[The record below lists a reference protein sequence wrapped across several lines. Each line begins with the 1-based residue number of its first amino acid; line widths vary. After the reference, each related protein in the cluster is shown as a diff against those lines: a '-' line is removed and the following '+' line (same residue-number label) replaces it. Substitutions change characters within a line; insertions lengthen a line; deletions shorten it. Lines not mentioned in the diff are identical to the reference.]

1 MMKQDDQQRSTEN
14 MENTSGILDELRDNM
29 KSVDTFTVEAA
40 GTVYT
45 VNTHFD
51 STAKSSVFDQLKRL
65 LLKDPDI

>member
-1 MMKQDDQQRSTEN
+1 MMKQDDKQKNEKQLES
-14 MENTSGILDELRDNM
+14 TSGILDELRDNM
-29 KSVDTFTVEAA
+29 KSVGTFTVEAA

-65 LLKDPDI
+65 LLNDPDI

>member
-1 MMKQDDQQRSTEN
+1 MMRQDDQQKNAEN
-14 MENTSGILDELRDNM
+14 LERTDSILDELRDNI
-29 KSVDTFTVEAA
+29 KSAGSFTVEAA

>member
-1 MMKQDDQQRSTEN
+1 MMKQDDQQKNAEDLERTDS
-14 MENTSGILDELRDNM
+14 ILDELRDNM
-29 KSVDTFTVEAA
+29 KNGSSFTVEAA

-65 LLKDPDI
+65 LLNDPDI

>member
-1 MMKQDDQQRSTEN
+1 MMKQDDQQRSTESL
-14 MENTSGILDELRDNM
+14 ESTSGILDELRDNM
-29 KSVDTFTVEAA
+29 KSGGTFTVEAA

-51 STAKSSVFDQLKRL
+51 SAAKSSVFDQLKRL

>member
-1 MMKQDDQQRSTEN
+1 MMKQDEQQKNAEDLERTDS
-14 MENTSGILDELRDNM
+14 ILDELRDNI
-29 KSVDTFTVEAA
+29 KNGSSFTVEAA

-51 STAKSSVFDQLKRL
+51 SASKSSVFDQLKRL

>member
-1 MMKQDDQQRSTEN
+1 MMKQDDQQKNNAQLEST
-14 MENTSGILDELRDNM
+14 TDILYELRDNM
-29 KSVDTFTVEAA
+29 KSAGSFTVEAA

-51 STAKSSVFDQLKRL
+51 SASKSSVFDQLKRL